1 MTAWVLLVAAG
12 ALEIVWAAALKAS
25 AGLSRPV
32 PTAVGLAAAALS
44 LAMLSLALRSLPVSV
59 AYPVWVGIGTAG
71 VAIYGAVALGEP
83 LGPGKALAI
92 MLIGIGVVGLA
103 GAEDRA

>member
-12 ALEIVWAAALKAS
+12 VLEIVWAAALKAS
-25 AGLSRPV
+25 AGFSRPV
-32 PTAVGLAAAALS
+32 PTAVGLATAALS

-71 VAIYGAVALGEP
+71 VAIYGAVALAEP
-83 LGPGKALAI
+83 VGPMKILAI
-92 MLIGIGVVGLA
+92 VLIGIGVAGL
-103 GAEDRA
+103 GGVEDRP